1 MNKKQGDQI
10 QLSPRK
16 KKNCR
21 KRKMDSE
28 LANLL
33 QQSKDCVKKIGKSS
47 IRQETFSSV

>member
-16 KKNCR
+16 KPFR

-28 LANLL
+28 LANPL
-33 QQSKDCVKKIGKSS
+33 QQSKDCVKK
-47 IRQETFSSV
+47 